1 LTDMG
6 CALGFFLLVIN
17 CANIWS
23 DKPFTTT
30 RRLRI
35 KRQVLIN
42 NVENGVFHGETK
54 FIDTDPGV
62 EVTYN
67 FADDDPGDEI
77 DDLEAEIAKKL
88 GLSDTLETSQRRR
101 LLSSLYGQSNDEE
114 VRKLLGSIK
123 TEESEKE
130 QQDLLNK
137 IKAENQLLTLIKAQ
151 REQAEKKKL
160 LDLINDDLLTEQ
172 KIEIIKQLSKNS
184 PGNQE
189 TVLKELHN
197 DVLNSE
203 RRKLLNNLYYGEIK
217 GNEKDKILLEN
228 IKAEQ
233 ALQERRKL
241 LNNAYIGKR
250 PFTLTNLRD
259 NPYLGNKGSLATEL
273 RSSGT
278 LNSVLTQLEDLILNL
293 IRFGDLLS
301 PSERMMILQTVYEK
315 TQILQKRKW
324 C

>member
-172 KIEIIKQLSKNS
+172 KIELIKQLSKS
-184 PGNQE
+184 SSGNKE
-189 TVLKELHN
+189 TVLKELYN
-197 DVLNSE
+197 DVLKTE
-203 RRKLLNNLYYGEIK
+203 RRKLLNNLYYGDIK
-217 GNEKDKILLEN
+217 GNEEAKRLLEN
-228 IKAEQ
+228 IKAEK

-250 PFTLTNLRD
+250 PLMTDLRD
-259 NPYLGNKGSLATEL
+259 NPYLGNKGSLLTEL
-273 RSSGT
+273 RSSVT
-278 LNSVLTQLEDLILNL
+278 LNSVVRQLEDLVLNL